1 MSRTLEEY
9 RAARQ
14 AVVRAELDRPSWP
27 PKLALSA
34 YPKRGPNGMLATTV
48 PLGTQGDVSLA
59 TVVCGDHFWTE
70 ASFPGG
76 GS

>member
-1 MSRTLEEY
+1 MRRSLDEVRTD
-9 RAARQ
+9 RQ

-27 PKLALSA
+27 PRLPLNA

-48 PLGTQGDVSLA
+48 PLGTTGDVSLA
-59 TVVCGDHFWTE
+59 TVVCGTHFWTE

-76 GS
+76 EE